1 MIPDGYGNVRTL
13 KLRIT
18 AMKEWLVSP
27 VLIEAVYVVIVND
40 VKFAW
45 LRGLLHDRRRHGFDA
60 VFAANHI
67 TASVREKSQTQPLWL
82 AGLIGNRTSKVT

>member
-1 MIPDGYGNVRTL
+1 MTPDGYGNVRTL

-18 AMKEWLVSP
+18 AMKEWLVSRCQW
-27 VLIEAVYVVIVND
+27 AVYVVIVND